1 MYMPYFKNENTNLL
15 FIHIPKTGG
24 CSLEK
29 YFANMFNITLNNT
42 ALYNWLP
49 YDIKLKNNINV
60 QTSLQHLTYQDIM
73 KYKSFFNIDLCN
85 LKMITIVRNPYNK
98 ILSDLFFL
106 TKINIYSTKEDVF
119 SKIQMY
125 LTKTNSGI
133 NNIDNIDNHNTPQY
147 LFLIDENNELIHN
160 IHILRTETLND
171 DMHRLGYEDFDI
183 KINKNPNKINYD
195 DYLNEDSINLINK
208 YYDEDFKLFNYTK
221 K

>member
-1 MYMPYFKNENTNLL
+1 MPYFKNENTNLL

-73 KYKSFFNIDLCN
+73 KYKSFLNIDLCN

-133 NNIDNIDNHNTPQY
+133 DNIDNIDNHNTPQY